1 LKLSTEKEPKA
12 NTVHSKMT
20 TSPGHDHEPQSG
32 DKKSDTSGF
41 IRRLAGRSLVRE
53 LLVILAFC
61 LFTALLTWPYVTR
74 LRDVVVDTG
83 DPYLITWIL
92 WWDYHQTFTDPLHL
106 FNANVFYPL
115 KYTLAF
121 SEHSYGIALLFFPL
135 YALGLRPLTVHAIA
149 MFFGF
154 ALCGYGAF
162 RLGRTLTGSASVGW
176 VTGIVFAFVP
186 YRFNQMSQAHYLF
199 SPWIPLVFEGL
210 VLFVRERSRKRAAW
224 LGFAFFMNGLSTIS
238 WWNFS
243 LIPLAGAAVIL
254 ATRYGLW
261 RQREFWRRGAVAIGA
276 ATILLLPFFVP
287 YVLASRLYGFKRTIE
302 EIKVNSAWPIHWLS
316 VESRNQLWSRMG
328 EPIFEGW
335 KFKLFPGLLPI
346 LFSLAA
352 MLGGGEA
359 DRQTLPKAQIA
370 DGKARRRWV
379 NRLDVVIVVA
389 FAFAIPAI
397 GFDRSDA
404 FHGLFKNLTSEAM
417 LGILTA
423 AGLARLCLAYP
434 RFLPTARA
442 NLVETIRSQ
451 KRTDAFWLGLILTVI
466 GFCYSLGWNFFFY
479 RLCYDLIPM
488 FKSIRVVTRGA
499 MIAYLGIALLAGLGV
514 KHLAQILPARF
525 PWLRPG
531 LVYSLACLLLLAELN
546 AAPLRIVRGES
557 FPDAVTLRLKKTP
570 MRGGIVELP
579 AGGDLNYRYMLRA
592 ADHQK
597 PLIVGTSGFNS
608 PIEDQIEALTRNG
621 AISTELMTML
631 ETIPTSYLV
640 IANQSILPER
650 TTDYE
655 AFLASAVAAGRLRF
669 INRFDGHDDLYAVLK
684 NEPEAKSEAAL
695 PFGVS
700 RRDWSGAI
708 HDDPVSLLSQPL
720 SWSQRLYRVHLAS
733 FGVMPRYQEFMSD
746 LETIGRGIIVGS
758 AEQEQHFAANFREFL
773 EDWTKR
779 EGFIQSLSHLNDTQ
793 YVNRV
798 IENAGLSLDPASR
811 EALVGGLSS
820 GSETRPTVLLKIV
833 DDPRLIARE
842 KYRSLLVL
850 HYFGYFRRNPDDPP
864 DGDLR
869 GFNFWL
875 QDLERHHDARDL
887 SAAFR
892 AAGEYQK
899 FAKRP

>member
-1 LKLSTEKEPKA
+1 
-12 NTVHSKMT
+12 MT
-20 TSPGHDHEPQSG
+20 TSVAPESQNFRDEKSG
-32 DKKSDTSGF
+32 KRAGS
-41 IRRLAGRSLVRE
+41 RLARVASLPLVRD
-53 LLVILAFC
+53 LGVIVVFSV
-61 LFTALLTWPYVTR
+61 FTAILTWPYVTR

-154 ALCGYGAF
+154 VLCGYGAF

-176 VTGIVFAFVP
+176 VSGIVFAFVP

-224 LGFAFFMNGLSTIS
+224 LGFVFLMNGLSTIS

-243 LIPLAGAAVIL
+243 LIPLALAAVIL
-254 ATRYGLW
+254 STRYGLW
-261 RQREFWRRGAVAIGA
+261 RDREFWRRGAVAIAA
-276 ATILLLPFFVP
+276 ATALLVPFFVP

-302 EIKVNSAWPIHWLS
+302 EIKANSAWPIHWLS
-316 VESRNQLWSRMG
+316 AEPRNQLWSRMG
-328 EPIFEGW
+328 EPIAEGW

-352 MLGGGEA
+352 MLGGGEVN
-359 DRQTLPKAQIA
+359 RQTAGPNPQIA
-370 DGKARRRWV
+370 DDQARRRWI
-379 NRLDVVIVVA
+379 NRLDVVIVTA
-389 FAFAIPAI
+389 FAFSLAAI

-404 FHGLFKNLTSEAM
+404 FHGLFNYLTSEAM
-417 LGILTA
+417 LGLLTA
-423 AGLARLCLAYP
+423 ACLARLCLAYP

-442 NLVETIRSQ
+442 NLVETIRSK
-451 KRTDAFWLGLILTVI
+451 KRSDAFWLGLILTVI

-499 MIAYLGIALLAGLGV
+499 MIAYLGIALLSGLGV
-514 KHLAQILPARF
+514 KHLAQVLPARF
-525 PWLRPG
+525 SWLRAG

-546 AAPLRIVRGES
+546 AAPLRIMRGEA
-557 FPDAVTLRLKKTP
+557 FPDAVTLRLKQTQ

-579 AGGDLNYRYMLRA
+579 AGGDLNYRYILRA

-621 AISTELMTML
+621 AIAAELIPLL
-631 ETIPTSYLV
+631 EAIPTSYLV

-655 AFLASAVAAGRLRF
+655 TFLAGGVAAGRLRF
-669 INRFDGHDDLYAVLK
+669 INRFDGHDDLYAVVK

-695 PFGVS
+695 PFGILHQ
-700 RRDWSGAI
+700 DWSAKI

-733 FGVMPRYQEFMSD
+733 SGVMPRYQDFMRD
-746 LETIGRGIIVGS
+746 LETIGRGVIVGS
-758 AEQEQHFAANFREFL
+758 GGQEQQFAANFREFM
-773 EDWTKR
+773 EDWTHR
-779 EGFIQSLSHLNDTQ
+779 ESFIKSFSQLNDAQ
-793 YVNRV
+793 YVSRV
-798 IENAGLSLDPASR
+798 IENANLSLDPAGR
-811 EALVGGLSS
+811 EALVSGLSS
-820 GSETRPTVLLKIV
+820 GSETRATVLLKIV
-833 DDPRLIARE
+833 DDPRLVARE
-842 KYRSLLVL
+842 KYRSLLEL

-875 QDLERHHDARDL
+875 QDLERHQDARDL
-887 SAAFR
+887 STTFR
-892 AAGEYQK
+892 VAGEYEK
-899 FAKRP
+899 FEKKRP